1 MQAID
6 IDKRLPHKYPV
17 RFIKEVLEE
26 GESHAVS
33 LLEFKEKPTLP
44 AVVEAAAQNVVF
56 IASMYREYDGGVL
69 TGMKNV
75 ELLEELHAG
84 EYTVHSAIGA
94 RIEHFCTIKF
104 ELLEQTKIV
113 AQGEMNIVMQRRK

>member
-1 MQAID
+1 MLVIN

-17 RFIKEVLEE
+17 RFIKEVKKE
-26 GESHAVS
+26 GENHAIS
-33 LLEFKEKPTLP
+33 LLEFKETPTLP

-75 ELLEELHAG
+75 VLVESLEAG
-84 EYTVHSAIGA
+84 EYTVHSAINA

-104 ELLEQTKIV
+104 ELLSKSKIV
-113 AQGEMNIVMQRRK
+113 VQGEMSIVMKERK